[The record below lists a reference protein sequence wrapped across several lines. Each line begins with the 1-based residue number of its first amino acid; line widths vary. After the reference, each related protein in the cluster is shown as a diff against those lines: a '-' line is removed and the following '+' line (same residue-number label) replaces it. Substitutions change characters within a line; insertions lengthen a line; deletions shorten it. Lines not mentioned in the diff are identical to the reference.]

1 MERMLIMK
9 LAIKLLL
16 YIVAVALLIISV
28 RGLLTGSGFGW
39 LASCLLLALSALQVV
54 QRRILRKEAD
64 QA

>member
-1 MERMLIMK
+1 MK

-16 YIVAVALLIISV
+16 YIVAVATILIGV
-28 RGLLTGSGFGW
+28 RMLLTGSGSGW
-39 LASCLLLALSALQVV
+39 LVICLVLALSALQVV